1 MTEIQIKRVL
11 EHAFEFLTDS
21 DTSEIVKAAFGH
33 KSAREHSDGKDI
45 LSVFDYAPN
54 DQRYDFIELLTCEV
68 ETRLAYDEVTG

>member
-1 MTEIQIKRVL
+1 MTNEQTTRILQ
-11 EHAFEFLTDS
+11 HAFEFLTDS
-21 DTSEIVKAAFGH
+21 GTSEIVKAAFGH

-45 LSVFDYAPN
+45 LSIFDYAPS